1 LTHGFPFDTR
11 KGSGKKPSLTM
22 HEREAHEGGYE
33 GRHKMWEEMEN
44 SRDFDGRKRMYYV
57 KTQ

>member
-1 LTHGFPFDTR
+1 
-11 KGSGKKPSLTM
+11 M